1 MKLPSIDMKFFAV
14 TLAVLPILFAQSTV
28 AAAAAKGAKGS
39 AAAKGAAAAAGA
51 GAAAGAAGAAGA
63 AAATGAAKGAA
74 LQNSTSAYTISFA
87 GIEY

>member
-14 TLAVLPILFAQSTV
+14 TLAVLPILFAQST
-28 AAAAAKGAKGS
+28 AAAAAATGA
-39 AAAKGAAAAAGA
+39 AAAKGAAAAGAAAVAAAGGA
-51 GAAAGAAGAAGA
+51 GAAG
-63 AAATGAAKGAA
+63 ATGAAKGAA